1 MKTVYN
7 YDPQTFRYTGTGTAF
22 ESPLEPDVY
31 HYPADSTSTAV
42 PEYDVTTEQAVWNG
56 ERWNIVKLSAP
67 TDSVEN
73 EAPVW
78 QQYQIRVLKILNQSN
93 EVMTYI
99 LDAVILGT
107 TELTNPQVV
116 AYAKWRKQLKDILG
130 IAEGDASVAIPVAPP
145 LPKGVL
151 PGTVYT
157 PTLPKKG

>member
-22 ESPLEPDVY
+22 ESPLEEGVY
-31 HYPADSTSTAV
+31 HYPANSTTTAV
-42 PEYDVTTEQAVWNG
+42 PEYAAATSQAVWNG
-56 ERWNIVKLSAP
+56 ERWNIINLSAP
-67 TDSVEN
+67 VDSVEA

-78 QQYQIRVLKILNQSN
+78 QQYQIRVLKALNQSN
-93 EVMTYI
+93 EAMTYI

-130 IAEGDASVAIPVAPP
+130 IVDGDANVEIPVAPP
-145 LPKGVL
+145 LPAGVL
-151 PGTVYT
+151 PGAVYT
-157 PTLPKKG
+157 PVLPKKG